1 MNWCVPSTAC
11 CARLR
16 SENVLLDF
24 FRRCRRFLRRR
35 YWDEERVRELDAYLE
50 AETDENLA
58 RGMSPE
64 EARRAARLKLGNTVL
79 IREEIYTMNS
89 LGWLESLWQDL
100 RYALRQLRRNPGFT
114 TVAVLTLALG
124 IGANTAIFQLL
135 DAVRLRSLPVTNPRE
150 LTLVHL
156 ADLRGWRGDQ
166 ESVYPA
172 LNNPL
177 WEYIRDHQHLF
188 SGVLA
193 WSPSNLGIT
202 VGDHERLVRGLWVS
216 GDFFTVLGVRPA
228 LGRLFTT
235 TDDRPGCG
243 ASGAVVSYAFWQSQ
257 LASAPQV
264 IGRTLAIGRHP
275 VPILGVTQP
284 GFTGP
289 EIGHSFDVAVPICSQ
304 SAYWT
309 EGNWLDSS
317 TEWWLTVM
325 GRLKPGDSLSMAN
338 AGLESFSPPAFEAS
352 LRGDYP
358 TENVRDYLHFK
369 LVADAA
375 PGGVSWLR
383 DRYGN
388 PLWLLLG
395 LAGVV
400 LLIACANLANLMLA
414 RGSTRVR
421 EFAVRLSLGA
431 TRARLIRQL
440 LCESFPLILLGAV
453 SGLVL
458 ARTLGNFLVAL
469 LSTQGD
475 PLFVDLHPDWRVLGF
490 TAVLATLTA
499 LLFGLIPAFRASSLA
514 PSDAMK
520 AGSPRMGGVREGSKL
535 RRGLVIS
542 QVGLSLVLV
551 TGSVLFARTFTNLL
565 TIETGFREDGILI
578 AWLDLF
584 KLRLPVARRQ
594 AVKKE
599 ILDRIH
605 AIPGVAAASE
615 VGIVPLSGGNVDNRV
630 WAAGEDRQS
639 GFDPN
644 FNWIGENYF
653 KTLDTPLLAGRDFD
667 GRDTTNSPKVAIV
680 NQEFA
685 RRLGKAANPVG
696 LQIRR
701 EATPHQPELVLEIV
715 GVVKNTKYHNLRQ
728 DFVPIVYLPLSQDPD
743 PASFD
748 QVVIHSE
755 LPLPSLTS
763 QVKAAAAAT
772 SPDINV
778 DFRVFKTQI
787 QESLLPEKL
796 MATLSGFFGLLAG
809 LLTAV
814 GLYGVISFLVAR
826 RTQEIGIR
834 MALGAGKR
842 QVLSMILRETLML
855 TALGIGVGLPITISV
870 ARLIASML
878 FGIKPGDPLALAL
891 AAFALCGVALA
902 AAYIPARRA
911 AKVDP
916 MVALRYE

>member
-1 MNWCVPSTAC
+1 MSWRRHLAKLG
-11 CARLR
+11 AL
-16 SENVLLDF
+16 
-24 FRRCRRFLRRR
+24 FRRPKPVDDL
-35 YWDEERVRELDAYLE
+35 EEEIRAHLQMEE
-50 AETDENLA
+50 QENLES
-58 RGMSPE
+58 GMSPE
-64 EARRAARLKLGNTVL
+64 EARYAALRRFGNVALAQERSQEMWVWNGAET
-79 IREEIYTMNS
+79 
-89 LGWLESLWQDL
+89 LWQDI
-100 RYALRQLRRNPGFT
+100 RYGLRQLRRSPGFSA
-114 TVAVLTLALG
+114 VAVLTLALG

-150 LTLVHL
+150 LTLVRL
-156 ADLRGWRGDQ
+156 ADLPGKRGS
-166 ESVYPA
+166 EETVYPA

-177 WEYIRDHQHLF
+177 WEYIRDHQHVF

-193 WSPSNLGIT
+193 WSPTNLGIT
-202 VGDHERLVRGLWVS
+202 EGDHERLARGLWVS

-228 LGRLFTT
+228 LGRLFTAA
-235 TDDRPGCG
+235 DDRPGCG
-243 ASGAVVSYAFWQSQ
+243 ASGAVVSYAFWQTQ

-317 TEWWLTVM
+317 TDWWLTVM
-325 GRLKPGDSLSMAN
+325 GRLKPGEFLSMAN

-352 LRGDYP
+352 LRKDYP

-369 LVADAA
+369 LVADSA

-383 DRYGN
+383 DRYEN

-414 RGSTRVR
+414 RGSGRVR
-421 EFAVRLSLGA
+421 ELAVRLSLGA
-431 TRARLIRQL
+431 TRGRLIRQL
-440 LCESFPLILLGAV
+440 LCESLLLILLGAA

-490 TAVLATLTA
+490 AAVLAVLTA
-499 LLFGLIPAFRASSLA
+499 LLFGLVPAFRASSLA

-520 AGSPRMGGVREGSKL
+520 AGSPRMGGVHEGNKL
-535 RRGLVIS
+535 RRVLVIS
-542 QVGLSLVLV
+542 QVALSLVLV
-551 TGSVLFARTFTNLL
+551 TGSVLFARTFANLL
-565 TIETGFREDGILI
+565 TIDTGFREDGILI

-599 ILDRIH
+599 ILDRIR

-615 VGIVPLSGGNVDNRV
+615 VGIVPLSGSSIDNRV
-630 WAAGEDRQS
+630 WVAGEDRQS

-644 FNWIGENYF
+644 FNSIGENYF
-653 KTLDTPLLAGRDFD
+653 KTLGTQLLTGRDFD
-667 GRDTTNSPKVAIV
+667 ERDTPNSPKVAIV

-685 RRLGKAANPVG
+685 RRLGKGTNPVG

-701 EATPHQPELVLEIV
+701 EATPHQSELLLEIV
-715 GVVKNTKYHNLRQ
+715 GVVKNTKYRNLRQ
-728 DFVPIVYLPLSQDPD
+728 DFVPIVYLPLSQNAD

-772 SPDINV
+772 SPDISV

-787 QESLLPEKL
+787 QESLLPERL

-878 FGIKPGDPLALAL
+878 FGIKPGDPPALVL
-891 AAFALCGVALA
+891 AALALCGVALA